1 MTDEEWALL
10 APLLPPDPPRGGR
23 WRNLPDRFGPWKTV
37 YQRKRRWAMDGTW
50 TAICQALR
58 IDCDLGEG
66 KAWTVGVD
74 SSAVRAHQHAAGAR
88 RRPAGDGPVKGGLPS
103 RAKRIERRSA
113 GRVAG

>member
-1 MTDEEWALL
+1 LTDEEWALL

-74 SSAVRAHQHAAGAR
+74 SSAVRAHQHVAGA
-88 RRPAGDGPVKGGLPS
+88 RRPAGDRPVKGGLPS